1 VSEFWLFFSALL
13 AFLGAVVVLI
23 SMIGLVRMPDVF
35 CRAHAFGK
43 GLTLGLALLFVGLWI
58 DLGFENTGMKL
69 VAAIVFQFITLP
81 VASHLLARLS
91 YEKKLPGSEVEDRGA
106 GDSPVVREGS
116 GPASPHP
123 H

>member
-1 VSEFWLFFSALL
+1 MSEFWLFLSALL
-13 AFLGAVVVLI
+13 AFFGSVVVLV

-35 CRAHAFGK
+35 CRAHAVGK

-91 YEKKLPGSEVEDRGA
+91 YEKKLPGAEVEERSVTEPTDAREPSGSSTRP
-106 GDSPVVREGS
+106 SP
-116 GPASPHP
+116 
-123 H
+123 

>member
-1 VSEFWLFFSALL
+1 VSEFWLFLSALL
-13 AFLGAVVVLI
+13 AFFGSVVVLI

-35 CRAHAFGK
+35 CRAHAVGK
-43 GLTLGLALLFVGLWI
+43 GLTLGLALLFIGLWI

-91 YEKKLPGSEVEDRGA
+91 YEKKLPGSEVEVKEA
-106 GDSPVVREGS
+106 SEPSVAREPS
-116 GPASPHP
+116 GPAAPPPH
-123 H
+123 